1 MPESIVRK
9 FYAELGKGK
18 IWGQKCKK
26 CGSWNFPPKGSCK
39 ACGSFDLELREISG
53 KGKLIMYSMSI
64 LPPKKF
70 ADIAPYAYGMVK
82 LEEGPVFLTQIR
94 GVPYNKV
101 EEIKATNEKCPMDV
115 QAKVAKVAGMN
126 IVIFEVKK

>member
-9 FYAELGKGK
+9 FYADLKKGK
-18 IWGQKCKK
+18 MWGQKCKD
-26 CGSWNFPPKGSCK
+26 CGKWNFPPKGSCK
-39 ACGSFDLELREISG
+39 SCGSLKVEMKEVSG

-70 ADIAPYAYGMVK
+70 ADVAPYAYGMVK
-82 LEEGPVFLTQIR
+82 LAEGPIFMTQIK

-101 EEIKATNEKCPMDV
+101 EEIQATNAKCPLDV
-115 QAKVAKVAGMN
+115 QAKVVNLKGLD
-126 IVIFEVKK
+126 IVVFEVKK